1 MQARVKAGWIK
12 EEDLAP
18 PPAEEAETVEAS
30 AAPA

>member
-1 MQARVKAGWIK
+1 MQARIKAGWIK

-18 PPAEEAETVEAS
+18 PPAEEPTAEAS